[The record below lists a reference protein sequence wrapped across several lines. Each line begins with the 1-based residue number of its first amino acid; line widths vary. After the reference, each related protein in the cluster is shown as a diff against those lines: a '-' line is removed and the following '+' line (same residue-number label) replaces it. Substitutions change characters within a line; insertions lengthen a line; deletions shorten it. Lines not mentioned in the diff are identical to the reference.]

1 MQATLQGSRYWI
13 QIGEIEYQRQ
23 YNAARKKLEA
33 LGAIVVKGWM
43 DRDDEDEIAE
53 AVFVVDVVG
62 DQVPTFVRQAS
73 RLGWTNRMIET
84 VVIQRQL
91 TDAEREADLA
101 AFGGEIETAVAQ
113 FDTDVARFVAGAA

>member
-13 QIGEIEYQRQ
+13 QIGEIDYQRQ
-23 YNAARKKLEA
+23 FNAARKKLEA

-53 AVFVVDVVG
+53 AVFVVDVVI
-62 DQVPTFVRQAS
+62 DQVPTFVRKAGQ
-73 RLGWTNRMIET
+73 LGWTNRMIEH

-91 TDAEREADLA
+91 TDAEREAELA
-101 AFGGEIETAVAQ
+101 AFVGEIETVAQ
-113 FDTDVARFVAGAA
+113 FDTDVARIAGAA

>member
-13 QIGEIEYQRQ
+13 QIGEIDYQRQ
-23 YNAARKKLEA
+23 FNAAKKKLEA

-53 AVFVVDVVG
+53 AVFVVDVVS
-62 DQVPTFVRQAS
+62 DQAPTFVRQAG
-73 RLGWTNRMIET
+73 RLGWTNRMIEH

-91 TDAEREADLA
+91 TDAEREAELA
-101 AFGGEIETAVAQ
+101 TFVGEIGMAVAQ
-113 FDTDVARFVAGAA
+113 FDADVASFAGAA

>member
-13 QIGEIEYQRQ
+13 QIGEIDYQRQ
-23 YNAARKKLEA
+23 FNAAKKKLEA

-53 AVFVVDVVG
+53 AVFVVDVVS
-62 DQVPTFVRQAS
+62 DQVPTFVRQAG
-73 RLGWTNRMIET
+73 RLGWTNRMTEN

-91 TDAEREADLA
+91 TDAEREAELA
-101 AFGGEIETAVAQ
+101 TFVGEIGMAVAQ
-113 FDTDVARFVAGAA
+113 FDADVASFAGAA

>member
-13 QIGEIEYQRQ
+13 QIGEIDYQRQ
-23 YNAARKKLEA
+23 FNAAKKKLEA

-53 AVFVVDVVG
+53 AVFVVDVVS
-62 DQVPTFVRQAS
+62 DQGPTFVRQAG

-91 TDAEREADLA
+91 TDAEREAELA
-101 AFGGEIETAVAQ
+101 TFAGEIATAVAQ
-113 FDTDVARFVAGAA
+113 FDTDVARCAGAA